1 MASSTP
7 KLYNKDRTIKVA
19 KSRSKVQGQLI
30 LPPSRPI
37 DISSHPRLSAKQI
50 QHFGFIVMYMFSPSA
65 EDRERKEQGIE
76 STEALYQLKETL
88 QLLLNWTLVPPK
100 DKPFVSCYH
109 DGDIKNINKH

>member
-1 MASSTP
+1 
-7 KLYNKDRTIKVA
+7 
-19 KSRSKVQGQLI
+19 
-30 LPPSRPI
+30 
-37 DISSHPRLSAKQI
+37 
-50 QHFGFIVMYMFSPSA
+50 MYMFSPSA